1 MSTVNYYVP
10 IVITGAVAPAIL
22 EEQQK
27 EPPNIKQAYADYKDA
42 NKLNFAVMVGHG
54 QYRTVK
60 RRLF

>member
-10 IVITGAVAPAIL
+10 IVAPAIL
-22 EEQQK
+22 EEEPQK
-27 EPPNIKQAYADYKDA
+27 QPPNIKQAYSDYKDV